1 MIHTDPFGNSNN
13 WSVWNVCRSCWS
25 VWSVFVVGP
34 FGVPEGGH
42 GCARDVARARGRRRR
57 SSRSFS
63 FTTKRTG
70 LCVEMRLSERRIA
83 HARVHV
89 ACVRGRAIE
98 IETHTRARAR
108 RGVAIVGDYSLIKS
122 GHVPLK

>member
-1 MIHTDPFGNSNN
+1 
-13 WSVWNVCRSCWS
+13 V
-25 VWSVFVVGP
+25 
-34 FGVPEGGH
+34 GGH
-42 GCARDVARARGRRRR
+42 PSPPPSPPARGRRRR